1 MRVDEDEVVEDST
14 RIASRH
20 ATRGMKIDQRT
31 RCEDRDDA
39 SISKVVEWFRA
50 RSRFFSL
57 SLFLLS
63 ALSSSYRRLPPPSSI
78 ESLFV
83 GEYVRGNLDLNYS
96 QFSLSHFQ
104 LYLARVRVSSDRRA
118 DDVSDR
124 VSISRLSRNRGYLPL
139 LNRPHG
145 IWTQSFGATFR
156 FDGLISQ
163 FLLGRLL
170 RSEFATTTNHSFI
183 LNLARIRRKHLSQI
197 IIITNINI

>member
-1 MRVDEDEVVEDST
+1 MRVDEGEVVEDST

-20 ATRGMKIDQRT
+20 ATRGMKIDQRS

-50 RSRFFSL
+50 LAFVLYLSL
-57 SLFLLS
+57 SLSLGSFPSPVLFL
-63 ALSSSYRRLPPPSSI
+63 AI

-104 LYLARVRVSSDRRA
+104 LYLARPRVPSNRGLPLPSA

-124 VSISRLSRNRGYLPL
+124 VSISGLSRDRGYL
-139 LNRPHG
+139 
-145 IWTQSFGATFR
+145 R
-156 FDGLISQ
+156 F
-163 FLLGRLL
+163 
-170 RSEFATTTNHSFI
+170 
-183 LNLARIRRKHLSQI
+183 
-197 IIITNINI
+197 